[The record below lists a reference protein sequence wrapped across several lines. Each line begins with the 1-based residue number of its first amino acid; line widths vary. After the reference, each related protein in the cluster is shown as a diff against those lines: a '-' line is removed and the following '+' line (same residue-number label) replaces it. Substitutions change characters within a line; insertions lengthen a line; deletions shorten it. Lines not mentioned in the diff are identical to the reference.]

1 MKKFAVIQDS
11 KVTNVI
17 VAESQK
23 IAEEL
28 TGLTCVEYTDEN
40 PACIGLSYDG
50 TTFEQH
56 IIEDTAVPPV
66 TE

>member
-11 KVTNVI
+11 IVANII
-17 VAESQK
+17 VAESQE
-23 IAEEL
+23 IAEQL
-28 TGLTCVEYTDEN
+28 TGFTCVEYTDEN
-40 PACIGLSYDG
+40 PACIGLSYNG

-56 IIEDTAVPPV
+56 IIEDTAIPPV